1 MEYDP
6 LSSLTHNNRVGPSWR
21 SVAKPI
27 IVCSTPSL
35 QKYRSRTYI
44 WSGNSEIMH
53 RDTLS
58 KGKMWLC
65 SQHPPAEHN
74 AKTCM
79 WYHTATYTIY
89 HYRMHYAHIFFCL
102 QWQSQESIHRS
113 DFKYVKS
120 DYEKK
125 QYSFLSTVAIE

>member
-1 MEYDP
+1 
-6 LSSLTHNNRVGPSWR
+6 
-21 SVAKPI
+21 
-27 IVCSTPSL
+27 
-35 QKYRSRTYI
+35 
-44 WSGNSEIMH
+44 MH

-102 QWQSQESIHRS
+102 QWRLNESVHRS
-113 DFKYVKS
+113 DLEYMVRGIIKTFNETFEFGGLCDLNMTAVIDLNTLFKCQRIFSEMFGFFFNFLGMKS
-120 DYEKK
+120 IPLFAC
-125 QYSFLSTVAIE
+125 QTITI